1 MPGSVKRITVDLSD
15 YPDLVV
21 IYLGMRVNFLRG
33 LKTLFGFGPRIQ
45 NAVNANP
52 DGLLRHETFIISLF
66 PLHVGMREY
75 WRDYP
80 SLEAWTRSE
89 PHRLWWK
96 KFLGDSGGTGFWHET
111 YFVRGGME
119 AIYDDAPQPL
129 CFLAFAPSR
138 EARGSMFSARQ
149 RLGIAGAAAT
159 PPPVPESDLRD
170 GHSEADSNLKLE
182 T

>member
-1 MPGSVKRITVDLSD
+1 M
-15 YPDLVV
+15 
-21 IYLGMRVNFLRG
+21 
-33 LKTLFGFGPRIQ
+33 
-45 NAVNANP
+45 
-52 DGLLRHETFIISLF
+52 SLF

-96 KFLGDSGGTGFWHET
+96 KFLRDSGGTGFWHES

-119 AIYDDAPQPL
+119 AIYDDVPQPL
-129 CFLAFAPSR
+129 GFLAFAPSR

-159 PPPVPESDLRD
+159 APPVPESDLRD
-170 GHSEADSNLKLE
+170 GR
-182 T
+182 